1 MPPEKLPEPWNSFL
15 TEIDHLATE
24 DIELH
29 CIGGFVVS
37 LRYGLGRPTG
47 DIDIVEARP
56 AKAKPWLT
64 ATAGTGSALHKK
76 HKVYLQVVTV
86 ASIPENYESRL
97 TELFV
102 GRLKRLRLFVPDP
115 YDLALSK
122 LTRNFDVDAD
132 DVKRLAATCALDLD
146 VLKSRYEGEVR
157 PIVIGPVD
165 RHDRTLQLWIDA
177 ISEERKTASRGA
189 GRL

>member
-1 MPPEKLPEPWNSFL
+1 MPPDKLPEPWHSFL
-15 TEIDHLATE
+15 AEIDRLVTE

-37 LRYGLGRPTG
+37 LRYGLDRPTG
-47 DIDIVEARP
+47 DIDIVQAKP
-56 AKAKPWLT
+56 AKAKAWLT
-64 ATAGTGSALHKK
+64 ATAGAGSALHKK

-97 TELFV
+97 TELFD
-102 GRLKRLRLFVPDP
+102 GQFRRLRLFVPDP

-122 LTRNFDVDAD
+122 LTRNFDIDAD
-132 DVKRLAATCALDLD
+132 DVKHLAAACDLDLEM
-146 VLKSRYEGEVR
+146 LKSRYESELR
-157 PIVIGPVD
+157 PIVIGTVD

-177 ISEERKTASRGA
+177 ITEQRRTASKGA
-189 GRL
+189 GPL